1 MARDYTKYNVQG
13 LGENLNK
20 RKLVFSIVKD
30 WIEKNNP
37 TFETLQMAFPDEV
50 QGGKGFI
57 RKEKEVCD
65 PQRFNMREPLKI
77 KNGAHIVVSN
87 QWGENIPNFIEI
99 SIKLGYQITTNEVIV
114 ENINSQQELDLA
126 IRISSTE
133 EYGNII
139 NGTFYMSI
147 TVDTIPVQKLQE
159 NFNLQNL
166 AALIN
171 EILWN
176 EESTHLILETAIMQ
190 LGLEEMSSPD
200 FDWFNHAPKI
210 EITEVF
216 DINIENVYN
225 TEEWDINHEE
235 LKTIFEENSNE
246 ASDDSDFN
254 DMIDEFLVNTITTI
268 DEDVFSSIYQNISD
282 H

>member
-37 TFETLQMAFPDEV
+37 TFEELQMAFPDEV

-57 RKEKEVCD
+57 RKEKEVSD

-99 SIKLGYQITTNEVIV
+99 SKKFGYQINTNETPI

-147 TVDTIPVQKLQE
+147 TVDTAPVQKLQE

-176 EESTHLILETAIMQ
+176 EESTNLILETAIMQ
-190 LGLEEMSSPD
+190 LGIEEMYSPD

-225 TEEWDINHEE
+225 TEEWDNNIKE
-235 LKTIFEENSNE
+235 LRTIFEENSNE
-246 ASDDSDFN
+246 ASDDSDFI
-254 DMIDEFLVNTITTI
+254 DMISDFISDTINSI
-268 DEDVFSSIYQNISD
+268 DQDVFISIYLNISGS
-282 H
+282 